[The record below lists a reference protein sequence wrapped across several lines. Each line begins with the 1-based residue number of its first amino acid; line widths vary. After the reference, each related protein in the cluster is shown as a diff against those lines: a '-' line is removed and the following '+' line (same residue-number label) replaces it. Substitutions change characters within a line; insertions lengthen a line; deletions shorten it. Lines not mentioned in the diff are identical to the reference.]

1 MQNLSLGESQNIGM
15 THPGWACK
23 FLLGNHKREMKTTW
37 TPEARG
43 TFKYVQSQAETFLDC
58 NSYTN
63 FTILTEE
70 IPGSSLKMWGQEYWH
85 LVNVPL
91 EASTDLLVLHQCRIW
106 CYSSFHGCWC
116 DLHLNLWVSVCSHAS
131 NFTPH
136 QALTLSSHLI
146 TSIRSEEMCPANS
159 CIASIKWS

>member
-37 TPEARG
+37 TPEVRG
-43 TFKYVQSQAETFLDC
+43 TFKYVQIQAETFLDC

-63 FTILTEE
+63 FAILTGE
-70 IPGSSLKMWGQEYWH
+70 IPGSGLKMWGQEYWQ

-91 EASTDLLVLHQCRIW
+91 WR
-106 CYSSFHGCWC
+106 
-116 DLHLNLWVSVCSHAS
+116 
-131 NFTPH
+131 
-136 QALTLSSHLI
+136 QALTSRFC
-146 TSIRSEEMCPANS
+146 TNAGFGVTARSTGARAICT
-159 CIASIKWS
+159 